1 MMGAPGHAHD
11 GHVDGPLDP
20 AVPRQPIPGPINP
33 ELALTLMSR
42 IWSAGIEVAAI
53 GALIG
58 DGPLSDRATAIVG
71 ELDAV
76 IRDIRA
82 GASALPSPAG
92 RSGAGLPARMPY
104 SDSPI
109 PRYTELHRLV

>member
-1 MMGAPGHAHD
+1 MRAPGDTPD
-11 GHVDGPLDP
+11 GHVDGPVDRP
-20 AVPRQPIPGPINP
+20 MPRQPDPGPINS

-58 DGPLSDRATAIVG
+58 DGPLSDKATAIVG
-71 ELDAV
+71 ELDSV

-82 GASALPSPAG
+82 GASAA
-92 RSGAGLPARMPY
+92 APAR
-104 SDSPI
+104 SV
-109 PRYTELHRLV
+109 HRPLFGDPHDDGVNPKTRIH